1 MENRKEWPIRN
12 LTPEKLYALELAA
25 RRERAREIRR
35 LFTAAVRYVKSVV
48 SPALASRGTSEVR
61 HA

>member
-1 MENRKEWPIRN
+1 MKNRKEWPIED

-25 RRERAREIRR
+25 RRERAREVRR
-35 LFTAAVRYVKSVV
+35 LLAAAGRYVKSVV
-48 SPALASRGTSEVR
+48 SRAFASRGSRGMR